1 MGFVFCLFSVARVS
15 VAPPPVSRSSNTFTH
30 APTLLKR
37 LTEPLK
43 PQKANATTTPTLSPP
58 PPGGAIQHTVMP
70 ETGEVF
76 PQQQTHTAVTQPT
89 FSMAGPIPAQGHMP
103 VVKPT
108 TNTTSSTPTPK
119 VSKVAMK
126 KPAKG
131 KKPAS
136 KNILPRTEPVQ
147 SNVIQSSVNQT
158 VGNYP
163 TIVPKNLADTQYTTQ
178 DVLYSTID
186 PQTNTETKVMVKTLL
201 AKKIRSGNVII
212 TQPGVVN
219 VNDINSSQLQG
230 DSQFQLQY
238 QTPYSQP
245 VQQTTYIQYNSPA
258 PQNSVQTI
266 IQPNQT
272 SQLQTYVVQP
282 QQVFVQSH
290 PQASSLQ
297 QTQFIQQPI
306 IQQQPVVAQQ
316 QIITQQ
322 QPIIAQQQ
330 TVFTQ
335 QPYVAQQQVI
345 APQVMS
351 QPQYVTTY
359 QPQITASFQQ
369 SSNISLP
376 SDNSQ
381 GAEFT
386 SQNIVHSSQALSV
399 TQNNSGG
406 SQSILPQPENQTNL
420 VVCGEVAKDNVQDGT
435 ETMADNT
442 DNNNEQNENADTRGE
457 LNLPSSNEIQSDMT
471 TTDIVSEALN
481 RSLGDL
487 EEKPENQSET
497 LNVSAAQNELDV
509 SAAESELESAVGSIL
524 DEDNQYESNEPV
536 NQEGVYQNSDQTYS
550 EVQQQNEELVMI
562 ENDGNELM
570 FENNVSDQV
579 NNSVNNYS
587 IENQEDSVENPEK
600 DLIEAAAAIEELEK
614 SQHEQENDENMEIES
629 SADVNMGIGVDEPQE
644 TEMNVEE
651 QNYFGIEGDNGK
663 ANNVMVNGDIA
674 EETSK
679 SDIMSCVSKFRPEVL
694 VPSVAENG
702 LFEQDF
708 EARMAVENLLKDV
721 EFNVNGDELSPSE
734 ENIMFSCQQQSD
746 PPSVQTVNSTA
757 DENSDAVCQNSMDNI
772 ISNDDKSNESQS
784 NNVSSKYVN
793 GITESKPD
801 LTQKTMNHITV
812 NGDVKPLM
820 NGNISSPEH
829 HSDSVPSPTYDTK
842 IEECIKGGK
851 ESIRTVDKI
860 SKLNGVVNHNISKN
874 EVLQTN
880 NVNEIKVEGN
890 TNCKSEVKNEEVK
903 SEAQVVTSCEND
915 STRMEVENAD
925 SNDNKA
931 QGDIL
936 AQSILENDIQPSDA
950 DIPDTEPALIPVVK
964 QFVPNQIIGNIM
976 TVNCVQIN
984 NNAMTVPVVGSNC
997 IAFTNNPMIAS
1008 KVQLSSP
1015 VSVYTSQNN
1024 STLVSYKTAPS
1035 VKTDVKLVIAGKH
1048 SSLSPK
1054 GSKDKGLTSPD
1065 GRPKSGDGKKSKSA
1079 AAKKRSRSKS
1089 GGGSSDSRP
1098 SSATS
1103 STPAPAPPEFMCEW
1117 SQCRR

>member
-1 MGFVFCLFSVARVS
+1 MVFLFCLFSVARVS
-15 VAPPPVSRSSNTFTH
+15 VASPPSVSRSSNTFAH

-43 PQKANATTTPTLSPP
+43 PQKANTTSSLSLS
-58 PPGGAIQHTVMP
+58 GGAIQHTVTP

-76 PQQQTHTAVTQPT
+76 PQQQTHTAITQPT
-89 FSMAGPIPAQGHMP
+89 FSVAGPIPAQGHVP

-108 TNTTSSTPTPK
+108 ATSTPTAKP
-119 VSKVAMK
+119 SKVIMK

-131 KKPAS
+131 KKAAA
-136 KNILPRTEPVQ
+136 KNILPRTEQVQ
-147 SNVIQSSVNQT
+147 SNVNQN

-201 AKKIRSGNVII
+201 AKKIRQGNVII

-230 DSQFQLQY
+230 DNQYQLQY

-282 QQVFVQSH
+282 QVFVQSH
-290 PQASSLQ
+290 PQSSSLQ
-297 QTQFIQQPI
+297 QPQFIQQPI

-330 TVFTQ
+330 TMFTQ

-351 QPQYVTTY
+351 QPQYVTAY

-369 SSNISLP
+369 SSNTSLP
-376 SDNSQ
+376 SYNNQ

-386 SQNIVHSSQALSV
+386 SQNVVHSSQALSV

-406 SQSILPQPENQTNL
+406 SQSMLPQPENSANL
-420 VVCGEVAKDNVQDGT
+420 EVCGEVAKDTVQDGIGAKI
-435 ETMADNT
+435 EKVENE
-442 DNNNEQNENADTRGE
+442 NEQNQNADTLGDS
-457 LNLPSSNEIQSDMT
+457 NLPSSNEIQSEVA

-481 RSLGDL
+481 QSVGDL
-487 EEKPENQSET
+487 EEKQENQIET
-497 LNVSAAQNELDV
+497 LNVSAAQNELDI

-524 DEDNQYESNEPV
+524 DGDNQYESNETV
-536 NQEGVYQNSDQTYS
+536 DQEAVFQNSDQNFS
-550 EVQQQNEELVMI
+550 EVQPQNEELVMI

-570 FENNVSDQV
+570 FENSVSDQV
-579 NNSVNNYS
+579 NDQVNNYP
-587 IENQEDSVENPEK
+587 IENQENIDENPEK
-600 DLIEAAAAIEELEK
+600 DLIEAAAAIEQLEK
-614 SQHEQENDENMEIES
+614 SQHEQNNDEMEIES
-629 SADVNMGIGVDEPQE
+629 SADVNMGVGMVESQE
-644 TEMNVEE
+644 NDMNVDE
-651 QNYFGIEGDNGK
+651 QNYFGIE
-663 ANNVMVNGDIA
+663 ANNVQASNVMVNGDIA
-674 EETSK
+674 KESSK
-679 SDIMSCVSKFRPEVL
+679 SDITSCLSKFRPEVL

-721 EFNVNGDELSPSE
+721 EFNVNGDELSPTE

-757 DENSDAVCQNSMDNI
+757 DENTDTVCQNSLDNI

-784 NNVSSKYVN
+784 DNVSSKYVN
-793 GITESKPD
+793 GINEIKPD
-801 LTQKTMNHITV
+801 LTQKTMNHISV

-829 HSDSVPSPTYDTK
+829 HSDSVPSPMYDTK
-842 IEECIKGGK
+842 FEECIKDGK
-851 ESIRTVDKI
+851 DISRTVDKI
-860 SKLNGVVNHNISKN
+860 SKLNGIVNHNISKN
-874 EVLQTN
+874 EVLQIN
-880 NVNEIKVEGN
+880 NVGETKVEGN
-890 TNCKSEVKNEEVK
+890 ITCKTGVKSEEVK
-903 SEAQVVTSCEND
+903 SETQVVTSRESD
-915 STRMEVENAD
+915 YAPMEVENSVLEGNVD
-925 SNDNKA
+925 KA

-936 AQSILENDIQPSDA
+936 AQSILENDIQPSDG
-950 DIPDTEPALIPVVK
+950 DILDTEPALIPVVK

-1035 VKTDVKLVIAGKH
+1035 VKTDVKLIIAGKH

-1065 GRPKSGDGKKSKSA
+1065 SRPKSGDSKKSKA

-1089 GGGSSDSRP
+1089 GGNSDSRP

-1103 STPAPAPPEFMCEW
+1103 SSSTPAPAPEFMCEW